1 MSVRS
6 AEMISILD
14 YLILLMGSW
23 ETSISGILFL
33 PISRLETVKYPSS
46 RSRRA
51 EDGGMAV
58 FIVFCS
64 EYSLVGVW

>member
-14 YLILLMGSW
+14 SLILLMGSS

-33 PISRLETVKYPSS
+33 PISRLQAVKYAAS

-51 EDGGMAV
+51 ENGGMAV
-58 FIVFCS
+58 FIDFGS
-64 EYSLVGVW
+64 EYSLDGVW